1 MEILTFV
8 VGKVVD
14 YTVAPIG
21 RQASYLIFY
30 KGNFKMLADHVK
42 DLQAAKE
49 RLLHSVEQ
57 ERGNGKEIERDVVNW
72 LEKVDELIET
82 ANQLQQDPR
91 RANVRCST
99 WGFPN
104 LILRHQLSRKAKKIA
119 NDVVQVQGK
128 GTFDRVGYLP
138 TVDGVASPSPTRG
151 SEMYET
157 RESLKE
163 EIVKALSNPNS
174 RNIGIYGLG
183 GVGKTTLVE
192 EVMLKAKQLKLFD
205 KVVITHVS
213 QNPDFKTIQG
223 EIADLLGL
231 RFDEETIFGRA
242 NRLRQRIKMEKSIL
256 VILDN
261 IWSMLDLKKVGIPI
275 GNEHNGCK
283 LLMTS
288 RNQDVL
294 LQMDVPMDFTFKLGL
309 MSENETWK
317 LFQFMAGDVVKD
329 RNLNDVAIQV
339 AQKCE
344 GLPLRVV
351 TVARAMRNKRDIQSW
366 KDALRKLQCNDHTE
380 MDALT
385 YSALELSYNSL
396 ESDEMRDIFLL
407 FAVMEGNK
415 VEYFLKVAMGLNI
428 LKHVNTIDEARNKLY
443 TIIRSLEVTCLLLD
457 VKKVGNIRM
466 HDFVRDFATS
476 IARRD
481 KHVLLRKQFD
491 EELPTNDFLN
501 RCMQIVLRWC
511 HIRELPQTIGCP
523 NIKLFYLACENL
535 SLKIPDTFFEGM
547 ASLRVLDLTH
557 LNLSS
562 LPTSFWFLT
571 DLKTLCLNFCILE
584 NMDAIEGLKNLQI
597 LRLAYSSMIKFP
609 SEIGKL
615 TQLRMLD
622 LSNSGI
628 EVLPS
633 NIISNLINLE
643 ELYMGNTSINWEDV
657 NSTVQNE
664 NASIAELQNLPKLT
678 ALELQIRETWMLPR
692 DMQLMFEKLNFF
704 KIAIGDVWEWEDI
717 EDETLK
723 TLKLKLG
730 TNIHLEHEIKALIK
744 GVENLYLDDVDGIQ
758 NVLYQLNGEG
768 FPLLKHL
775 HVQNNANLK
784 HIVDS
789 KDRNQIQVSFP
800 ILETLVLHNLKN
812 LEHICHGPLS
822 ITLFGSLSVIKVK
835 NCVQLK
841 YLFSY
846 TLVKELSHLSEIEV
860 FHCNYMKKIVLKD
873 NNSSANNDI
882 DNEKIDFLLLRSL
895 TLEHLETMDD
905 FFSYHSPNSRS
916 KQEYHGLEPDVSAPF
931 FNAQVAF
938 PKLDTLKLSS
948 LLNLNKIWDDNYDSM
963 DNLTSLIVD
972 NCGGLKYLFSSTVVE
987 SFKNLKHLEISNCA
1001 MMEEIIAKEE
1011 GRGASEEE
1019 FCKLEKIILKDMDN
1033 LKTIWHHQFETLKK
1047 LQVNSCNNIVV
1058 VFPSSMQ
1065 KTYNKLEM
1073 LEVTNCGLV
1082 EEIFELSFNGSSSVE
1097 DTTHLTEVTI
1107 DGLPKLK
1114 KIWSRDPHG
1123 ILSFQNLINVKV
1135 ESCEGL
1141 EYLLPLSVATH
1152 CSHLKELDIKY
1163 CGNMKEIVAEEKE
1176 SSSVNATPIFE
1187 FNQLSTLL
1195 LWSLIR
1201 LKVFFAKKHTLA
1213 CPSLKIIDVF
1223 NCPTLTLFRTLST
1236 RRSNIGDDKHS
1247 VSTQQPLF
1255 IVEEV
1260 IPNLEM
1266 LRINH
1271 KDANMILQ
1279 AQNSSGL
1286 LTKLKSLGLYGYKYE
1301 DTFPYWFLQNV
1312 RGLETLLIEESC
1324 FKKIFQDEGR
1334 MGEKTHTQ
1342 IKELT
1347 LNDLPNLE
1355 HICEEGFRIDPVL
1368 EFLEYLWVSDC
1379 SSLTNL
1385 LPSSATFTHLVYLEI
1400 KDCNGLTKLITSS
1413 TAQSLINLTILK
1425 IKDCNSLEEIIL
1437 GEENVPITFISLQIL
1452 MLECLPN
1459 LNQFCSTKCFVK
1471 FPLLELVI
1479 VRECPRMKVFSEG
1492 YISTPNLRKVK
1503 IAENDE
1509 EWFWKGNL
1517 NDTIKTMFEDK
1528 VAFGKFKYLALSDYP
1543 EMKDLWYG
1551 QLDHQNV
1558 FCNLKHLVVHRCDF
1572 LSHVV
1577 FPSNVMQVL
1586 YGLEELEVT
1595 DCDSLEAVFDVK
1607 GMKSAQ
1613 EILIN
1618 QSTQLK
1624 KLTLSELPKLKH
1636 IWNEDPDDIINFGKL
1651 CTLNV
1656 SKCQSLL
1663 YIFPLSLCEDL
1674 GHLEMLEIEYC
1685 GVEQIVAMEEGSMEH
1700 SFNFPQLNKLKLVYL
1715 EKLTSFYCGKHSL
1728 DCPSLKVLDVHGC
1741 ALNHL
1746 DWFSIEKLNPNMEE
1760 LAINGT
1766 DVLGILNQGKNIF
1779 HKVEFLRLQYLDE
1792 TPTIFLNEYFHTIF
1806 PNLERF
1812 EVRYGSFKALFPT
1825 TGYLG
1830 MQISKQIKIL
1840 MLFKLEMLKHIW
1852 QEDFPLDHPLLQ
1864 DLHELYVWDCPS
1876 LISLVPSSTSFTNL
1890 TSLVVENCKELNYL
1904 ITSATAKSL
1913 IQLKR
1918 LEISNCEKM
1927 LDVVKIDDE
1936 KAEEDI
1942 IFQNLE
1948 YMEFTSMSSLGSFC
1962 NGNQTFIF
1970 PSLLTLI
1977 VKECP
1982 QMEIFSSGVT
1992 VAPCLSEIEVGEETI
2007 RWKGDIN
2014 TTIQHLFQEKE
2025 VLRSNSVNETIISS
2039 HLQDDELGGQDGIE
2053 ANPEE

>member
-1 MEILTFV
+1 MFV
-8 VGKVVD
+8 VEKVAE
-14 YTVAPIG
+14 YTVVPIG
-21 RQASYLIFY
+21 RQAGYLIFY
-30 KGNFKMLADHVK
+30 KDNFKMLADHVK
-42 DLQAAKE
+42 ELQSARE
-49 RLLHSVEQ
+49 RVSHSVEE
-57 ERGNGKEIERDVVNW
+57 ERGKGKEIETDVMDW
-72 LEKVDELIET
+72 LEKVNEVIET
-82 ANQLQQDPR
+82 ANKLEQDPR
-91 RANVRCST
+91 RANVRCTS

-104 LILRHQLSRKAKKIA
+104 LISRHQLSRKAIKTA
-119 NDVVQVQGK
+119 HNVVQVQGK

-138 TVDGVASPSPTRG
+138 ALDRVASSSSIRG
-151 SEMYET
+151 GEMYET
-157 RESLKE
+157 RESLKG

-174 RNIGIYGLG
+174 CNIGIYGLG

-192 EVMLKAKQLKLFD
+192 EVKQIAKQHKLFD

-213 QNPDFKTIQG
+213 QKPDFKTIQG
-223 EIADLLGL
+223 EIADSLGL
-231 RFDEETIFGRA
+231 RFEEETIFGRA
-242 NRLRQRIKMEKSIL
+242 DRLRQRIKMEKSIL

-261 IWSMLDLKKVGIPI
+261 IWSMLDLKKVGIPF

-294 LQMDVPMDFTFKLGL
+294 LQMDVPKDFIFKLEL
-309 MSENETWK
+309 MSENETWN

-329 RNLNDVAIQV
+329 SSLKDVAIQV

-344 GLPLRVV
+344 GSPLRIV

-366 KDALRKLQCNDHTE
+366 KEALRKLQCNDHTE

-396 ESDEMRDIFLL
+396 ESDEMRDLFLL
-407 FAVMEGNK
+407 FALMEGDNA
-415 VEYFLKVAMGLNI
+415 EYFLKVTMGLNI

-481 KHVLLRKQFD
+481 KHVFLRKQSD
-491 EELPTNDFLN
+491 EEFPINDFLN
-501 RCMQIVLRWC
+501 RCMQIVLEWC
-511 HIRELPQTIGCP
+511 HIHELPQTIVCP
-523 NIKLFYLACENL
+523 NIKFFLLASKNR

-547 ASLRVLDLTH
+547 GSLRVLDLTN

-562 LPTSFWFLT
+562 LPTSFQFLT
-571 DLKTLCLNFCILE
+571 DLKTLCLDFCILE
-584 NMDAIEGLKNLQI
+584 NVDAIEGLENLEI
-597 LRLAYSSMIKFP
+597 LCIRKSSMTKFP
-609 SEIGKL
+609 REVGRL

-633 NIISNLINLE
+633 NIISSLINLE
-643 ELYMGNTSINWEDV
+643 ELYMGNTSINWKDV
-657 NSTVQNE
+657 NSTVQNG
-664 NASIAELQNLPKLT
+664 NASIAELQKLPKLT

-704 KIAIGDVWEWEDI
+704 KIAIGDVWEWAGIKDG
-717 EDETLK
+717 TLK
-723 TLKLKLG
+723 TLMLKLG
-730 TNIHLEHEIKALIK
+730 TNIHLEHGIKALIK

-822 ITLFGSLSVIKVK
+822 ITSFGSLSVIKVK

-846 TLVKELSHLSEIEV
+846 TLVKELSNLSEIEV
-860 FHCNYMKKIVLKD
+860 CHCNYMKKIVLKD

-895 TLEHLETMDD
+895 TLEHLETIDD
-905 FFSYHSPNSRS
+905 FFSYHSTNSRS
-916 KQEYHGLEPDVSAPF
+916 KQKYHCLEPAVSAPF

-948 LLNLNKIWDDNYDSM
+948 LLNLNKIWDDNYHSM
-963 DNLTSLIVD
+963 YNLTSLIVD
-972 NCGGLKYLFSSTVVE
+972 NCGGLKYLFSSTVVGC
-987 SFKNLKHLEISNCA
+987 FKNLKHLEISNCA
-1001 MMEEIIAKEE
+1001 MMEEIIPKEE
-1011 GRGASEEE
+1011 GRGASEEVQ

-1033 LKTIWHHQFETLKK
+1033 LKTIWHRQFETLKK
-1047 LQVNSCNNIVV
+1047 LQVNSCNKIVV

-1065 KTYNKLEM
+1065 KTYKKLEM

-1135 ESCEGL
+1135 ESCECL

-1152 CSHLKELDIKY
+1152 CSHLKELHIKG

-1176 SSSVNATPIFE
+1176 SSNVNATSIFE

-1195 LWSLIR
+1195 LWNLIG
-1201 LKVFFAKKHTLA
+1201 LKGFSAKKHTLA
-1213 CPSLKIIDVF
+1213 CPSLTIIDVF
-1223 NCPTLTLFRTLST
+1223 NCPKLTLFRTLST
-1236 RRSNIGDDKHS
+1236 RRRSNIGDDKHS

-1255 IVEEV
+1255 IVEQV
-1260 IPNLEM
+1260 IPNLES

-1271 KDANMILQ
+1271 KEANKILQ

-1286 LTKLKSLGLYGYKYE
+1286 FTKMTFLGFYGYKDE

-1312 RGLETLLIEESC
+1312 RGLETLVIEGSC

-1334 MGEKTHTQ
+1334 MSEKTHTQ
-1342 IKELT
+1342 IKSLT
-1347 LNDLPNLE
+1347 LNGLPNLE
-1355 HICEEGFRIDPVL
+1355 HICDEGFRTDSVL
-1368 EFLEYLWVSDC
+1368 ELLEVLLVSHC

-1437 GEENVPITFISLQIL
+1437 GEENVHLTFISLQTL
-1452 MLECLPN
+1452 MLECLPS
-1459 LNQFCSTKCFVK
+1459 LNQFCSSKCFFK
-1471 FPLLELVI
+1471 FPLLDVVI
-1479 VRECPRMKVFSEG
+1479 VQECPRMKVFSEG
-1492 YISTPNLRKVK
+1492 YTSTPNLRKVK

-1558 FCNLKHLVVHRCDF
+1558 FCNLKHLVVNRCDF
-1572 LSHVV
+1572 LSHVL

-1586 YGLEELEVT
+1586 YGLEELEVS

-1607 GMKSAQ
+1607 GMKSAE

-1624 KLTLSELPKLKH
+1624 ILTLSRLPKLKH
-1636 IWNEDPDDIINFGKL
+1636 IWNENPHDIINFGNL
-1651 CTLNV
+1651 CTVNV
-1656 SKCQSLL
+1656 SMCQSLS
-1663 YIFPLSLCEDL
+1663 YVFPLSLCEDL
-1674 GHLEMLEIEYC
+1674 VHLEMLQIMFS

-1700 SFNFPQLNKLKLVYL
+1700 SFHFPQLNTFKLLYL
-1715 EKLTSFYCGKHSL
+1715 ENLTSFYHGKHSL
-1728 DCPSLKVLDVHGC
+1728 DCPSLKVLDVYGC
-1741 ALNHL
+1741 AFNHL
-1746 DWFSIEKLNPNMEE
+1746 DLFSIEKLSRNLEK
-1760 LAINGT
+1760 LTINGT
-1766 DVLGILNQGKNIF
+1766 ELLEILNQGKNIF
-1779 HKVEFLRLQYLDE
+1779 HKVERLGLQCLDE
-1792 TPTIFLNEYFHTIF
+1792 TPTTFLNEYSHTIF
-1806 PNLERF
+1806 PNLETI
-1812 EVRYGSFKALFPT
+1812 EVRNSSFETLFPT
-1825 TGYLG
+1825 TGFLS
-1830 MQISKQIKIL
+1830 MQISKQIKTL
-1840 MLFKLEMLKHIW
+1840 MLFELEMLKHIW
-1852 QEDFPLDHPLLQ
+1852 QENFPLDHPLLQ

-1876 LISLVPSSTSFTNL
+1876 LISLVPSSLS
-1890 TSLVVENCKELNYL
+1890 
-1904 ITSATAKSL
+1904 
-1913 IQLKR
+1913 
-1918 LEISNCEKM
+1918 
-1927 LDVVKIDDE
+1927 
-1936 KAEEDI
+1936 
-1942 IFQNLE
+1942 
-1948 YMEFTSMSSLGSFC
+1948 
-1962 NGNQTFIF
+1962 
-1970 PSLLTLI
+1970 

-1982 QMEIFSSGVT
+1982 QMKIFSSGVT
-1992 VAPCLSEIEVGEETI
+1992 VAPYLTEIEVGEETI
-2007 RWKGDIN
+2007 QCKGDIN

-2025 VLRSNSVNETIISS
+2025 VLHSNALNETIISS
-2039 HLQDDELGGQDGIE
+2039 HLQEEEREDVLRSNTPNETNISSHLQVDELGGQDGI
-2053 ANPEE
+2053 ATDPEE